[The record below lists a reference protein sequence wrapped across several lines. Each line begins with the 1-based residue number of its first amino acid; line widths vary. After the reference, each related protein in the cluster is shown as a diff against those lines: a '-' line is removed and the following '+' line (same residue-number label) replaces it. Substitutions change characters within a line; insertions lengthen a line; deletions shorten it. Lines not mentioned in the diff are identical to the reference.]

1 MEGTV
6 STNLY
11 HVHKIFCAQL
21 YLKFARI
28 VMGANFSELQG
39 HTSVSLGFSPCSYQ
53 VCLDEVLG
61 ESSLLFLVVCL

>member
-1 MEGTV
+1 MSKTCVLNIMEGTV

-28 VMGANFSELQG
+28 VMGQISLNFSEFGVFPL
-39 HTSVSLGFSPCSYQ
+39 
-53 VCLDEVLG
+53 
-61 ESSLLFLVVCL
+61 